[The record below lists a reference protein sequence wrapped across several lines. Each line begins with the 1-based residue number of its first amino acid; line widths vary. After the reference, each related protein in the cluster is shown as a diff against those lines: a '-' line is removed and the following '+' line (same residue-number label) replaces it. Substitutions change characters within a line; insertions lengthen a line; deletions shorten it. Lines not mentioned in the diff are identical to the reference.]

1 MNEDNGVK
9 EELNIPFVK
18 KKEEPAAPVRAPKR
32 SGFHIPAPAWFGIG
46 CAVVIGGIL
55 AGLKIRDT
63 VIGQKFALLDAS
75 QPVFAGYSGGGY
87 LAEEFAPENNAL
99 RMLEDEIA
107 KRREKGRSTDAL
119 EKLIAS
125 VSCGFEKEEG
135 FSNNENLIYACSYDT
150 DAAEQAGIRFDATMK
165 TYTVSGLAEYA
176 VLDVFDGVSAD
187 WQLDQSGLS
196 IAVNAP
202 QEYLDMG
209 ISYSYSYGGDSYNGE
224 SIDIHAEFD
233 QNVLR
238 SYGYVVET
246 DEITWTLG
254 PMPELITDLNTLSE
268 DERAALMNT
277 VQAMLENV
285 IAGCGNRAT
294 LSALTGS
301 YSIEITG
308 ISDAHIDESAMN
320 YFNDSHRFRISFN
333 LDTNSEAFISQY
345 GNFSASYTGSI
356 YRMSDGSIRFLT
368 NTVHACEFTGFFGT
382 YSLKESGE

>member
-63 VIGQKFALLDAS
+63 VIGQEFALLDAS

-165 TYTVSGLAEYA
+165 TK
-176 VLDVFDGVSAD
+176 
-187 WQLDQSGLS
+187 
-196 IAVNAP
+196 P
-202 QEYLDMG
+202 
-209 ISYSYSYGGDSYNGE
+209 
-224 SIDIHAEFD
+224 
-233 QNVLR
+233 
-238 SYGYVVET
+238 
-246 DEITWTLG
+246 
-254 PMPELITDLNTLSE
+254 
-268 DERAALMNT
+268 
-277 VQAMLENV
+277 
-285 IAGCGNRAT
+285 
-294 LSALTGS
+294 
-301 YSIEITG
+301 
-308 ISDAHIDESAMN
+308 
-320 YFNDSHRFRISFN
+320 
-333 LDTNSEAFISQY
+333 
-345 GNFSASYTGSI
+345 
-356 YRMSDGSIRFLT
+356 IRF
-368 NTVHACEFTGFFGT
+368 VDVAGAKGIGKVF
-382 YSLKESGE
+382 